1 MSGDIVERLDEAYES
16 LCDIGGA
23 WERDVV
29 ADAKVEVMRLRA
41 AGDAMRADCD
51 SWAVLHAQRMA
62 LIEAM
67 QADITRLR
75 AALGYISSPTMGLP
89 GGADA
94 ATFCMDGAT
103 EQAARMALQCCIET
117 ARQALGG
124 PS

>member
-1 MSGDIVERLDEAYES
+1 MSGWLPVPCGTLLRHVAFLEAELS
-16 LCDIGGA
+16 A
-23 WERDVV
+23 ERD
-29 ADAKVEVMRLRA
+29 E
-41 AGDAMRADCD
+41 
-51 SWAVLHAQRMA
+51 
-62 LIEAM
+62 
-67 QADITRLR
+67 ITRLR

-103 EQAARMALQCCIET
+103 EQAARIALQCCIET